1 METMETTSFWHKLD
15 LLVVSCTIRIDRP
28 AGSAH
33 PRYPSFIY
41 PLDYGFLE
49 GTQSGDGGGL
59 DVWIGSLK
67 RECLNHFFCFS
78 LRQLDHIV
86 QTYGLCHNRFRPHQ
100 ALGNRPVGASED
112 PSPQVA
118 EVDGESI
125 RCQRWLG
132 GLLNH
137 YYRRAA

>member
-59 DVWIGSLK
+59 DVWIGSLPDRAVTAILCTVDLDK
-67 RECLNHFFCFS
+67 RDAELKILLGCTLEES
-78 LRQLDHIV
+78 RQIAAI
-86 QTYGLCHNRFRPHQ
+86 HNAGGQ
-100 ALGNRPVGASED
+100 AAILVERE
-112 PSPQVA
+112 
-118 EVDGESI
+118 E
-125 RCQRWLG
+125 
-132 GLLNH
+132 
-137 YYRRAA
+137 